1 MIRDDYTAQEI
12 SRALAFEAAKDRQLL
27 DFSIIRTGLMEAGVD
42 PALYKSLETSCF
54 TVLLAEG
61 LLEDT
66 GEKTDVSGR
75 SFKLFKSLI
84 FRLR

>member
-1 MIRDDYTAQEI
+1 MLTDEYAAQEI
-12 SRALAFEAAKDRQLL
+12 ARELTFEAAKNRQLL
-27 DFSIIRTGLMEAGVD
+27 DFSIIRTGLIEAGVD
-42 PALYKSLETSCF
+42 PALYRSLEQTCF

-66 GEKTDVSGR
+66 GEKTNVAGR

-84 FRLR
+84 F

>member
-12 SRALAFEAAKDRQLL
+12 SRALAFEAAKDRQSL
-27 DFSIIRTGLMEAGVD
+27 DFSIIRSGLIEAGVD
-42 PALYKSLETSCF
+42 PALYRSLEQTCF

-84 FRLR
+84 L

>member
-12 SRALAFEAAKDRQLL
+12 ARELAFDAAKNRQLL
-27 DFSIIRTGLMEAGVD
+27 DFSIIRIGLIEAGVD

-66 GEKTDVSGR
+66 GEKTNVAGR

-84 FRLR
+84 F

>member
-1 MIRDDYTAQEI
+1 MLTDGYATQEI
-12 SRALAFEAAKDRQLL
+12 ARELAFKAAQNRQLL
-27 DFSIIRTGLMEAGVD
+27 DFSVIRGGLIEAGVD
-42 PALYKSLETSCF
+42 PALYRVLEKTCF
-54 TVLLAEG
+54 TVLLTEG

-84 FRLR
+84 F

>member
-12 SRALAFEAAKDRQLL
+12 SRALAFEAAKDRQSL
-27 DFSIIRTGLMEAGVD
+27 DFSIIRSGLIEAGVD
-42 PALYKSLETSCF
+42 PALYRSLEQTCL

-66 GEKTDVSGR
+66 GEVTEVAGR

-84 FRLR
+84 F

>member
-1 MIRDDYTAQEI
+1 MIRDEYTAQEI
-12 SRALAFEAAKDRQLL
+12 ARELTFEAAQIRQFL
-27 DFSIIRTGLMEAGVD
+27 DFSIIRTGLIDAGVD
-42 PALYKSLETSCF
+42 PALYKSLEKTCF
-54 TVLLAEG
+54 TVLLTEG

-84 FRLR
+84 F

>member
-27 DFSIIRTGLMEAGVD
+27 DFSIIRSGLIEAGVD
-42 PALYKSLETSCF
+42 PALYRSLEQTCF

-61 LLEDT
+61 LLEAT
-66 GEKTDVSGR
+66 GEKAVVAGR
-75 SFKLFKSLI
+75 SFNLFKSLI
-84 FRLR
+84 F

>member
-1 MIRDDYTAQEI
+1 MLTDEYAAQEI
-12 SRALAFEAAKDRQLL
+12 SRALAFEAAKNRQLL
-27 DFSIIRTGLMEAGVD
+27 DFSVIRGGLIEAGVD
-42 PALYKSLETSCF
+42 PALYRGLEKTCF

-66 GEKTDVSGR
+66 GEKTNVARR

-84 FRLR
+84 F

>member
-1 MIRDDYTAQEI
+1 MITDQYAAQEI
-12 SRALAFEAAKDRQLL
+12 ARELTFEAAQGRQFL
-27 DFSIIRTGLMEAGVD
+27 DFSIIRTGLIEVGVD
-42 PALYKSLETSCF
+42 PALYKSLETTCF

-66 GEKTDVSGR
+66 GEVTDVSGR

-84 FRLR
+84 F

>member
-1 MIRDDYTAQEI
+1 MLTDEYAVQEI
-12 SRALAFEAAKDRQLL
+12 ARALAFDAAKSREFV
-27 DFSIIRTGLMEAGVD
+27 DFSIIRSGLIEAGVD
-42 PALYKSLETSCF
+42 PALYRSLEQTCF

-66 GEKTDVSGR
+66 GEKRDVSGR

-84 FRLR
+84 F

>member
-12 SRALAFEAAKDRQLL
+12 ARELAFDAAKNRQLL
-27 DFSIIRTGLMEAGVD
+27 DFSIIRIGLIEAGVD

-84 FRLR
+84 F

>member
-1 MIRDDYTAQEI
+1 MLTDEYTAQEI
-12 SRALAFEAAKDRQLL
+12 ARELTFKAAQNRQLL
-27 DFSIIRTGLMEAGVD
+27 DFSVIRGGLIEAGVD
-42 PALYKSLETSCF
+42 PALYRVLEKTCF

-84 FRLR
+84 F

>member
-1 MIRDDYTAQEI
+1 MLTNEYAAQEI
-12 SRALAFEAAKDRQLL
+12 SRELAFEAAKNRQLL
-27 DFSIIRTGLMEAGVD
+27 DFSVIRGGLIEAGVD
-42 PALYKSLETSCF
+42 PALYRVLEKTCF

-84 FRLR
+84 F

>member
-1 MIRDDYTAQEI
+1 MLTDEYAAQEI
-12 SRALAFEAAKDRQLL
+12 SRALAFEAAKNRQLL
-27 DFSIIRTGLMEAGVD
+27 DFSVIRGGLIEAGVD
-42 PALYKSLETSCF
+42 PALYRVLEKTCF

-84 FRLR
+84 F

>member
-1 MIRDDYTAQEI
+1 MIRDEYTAQEI

-27 DFSIIRTGLMEAGVD
+27 DFSIIRTGLIEAGVD
-42 PALYKSLETSCF
+42 PALYRSLEQTCF

-66 GEKTDVSGR
+66 GEKTDVSGH
-75 SFKLFKSLI
+75 SYKIFKSLI
-84 FRLR
+84 F

>member
-1 MIRDDYTAQEI
+1 MIRDEYTAQEI
-12 SRALAFEAAKDRQLL
+12 ARELAFEAAQSRQFF
-27 DFSIIRTGLMEAGVD
+27 DFSIIRAGLIEAGVD
-42 PALYKSLETSCF
+42 PALYKSLETTCF

-66 GEKTDVSGR
+66 GEVTEVSGR

-84 FRLR
+84 F

>member
-1 MIRDDYTAQEI
+1 MLTDEYAVQEI
-12 SRALAFEAAKDRQLL
+12 ARALAFDAAKNRQLL
-27 DFSIIRTGLMEAGVD
+27 DFSVIRGGLIEAGVD
-42 PALYKSLETSCF
+42 PALYRVLEKTCF
-54 TVLLAEG
+54 TVLLTEG

-84 FRLR
+84 F

>member
-1 MIRDDYTAQEI
+1 MIRDEYTAQEI
-12 SRALAFEAAKDRQLL
+12 ARELAFEAAQSRQFL
-27 DFSIIRTGLMEAGVD
+27 DFSIIRTGLIEAGVD
-42 PALYKSLETSCF
+42 PALYKSLETTCF

-66 GEKTDVSGR
+66 GEVTEVSGR

-84 FRLR
+84 F

>member
-1 MIRDDYTAQEI
+1 MLTDEYAAQEI
-12 SRALAFEAAKDRQLL
+12 ARALAFKAAQNRQLL
-27 DFSIIRTGLMEAGVD
+27 DFSIIRSGLIEAGVD
-42 PALYKSLETSCF
+42 PALYRSLEQTCF

-84 FRLR
+84 F

>member
-27 DFSIIRTGLMEAGVD
+27 DFSIIRTGLIEAGVD
-42 PALYKSLETSCF
+42 PALYRSLEQTCF

-66 GEKTDVSGR
+66 GEVTEVAGR

-84 FRLR
+84 F

>member
-1 MIRDDYTAQEI
+1 MLTDEYAVQEI
-12 SRALAFEAAKDRQLL
+12 ARALAFDAAKNRQLL
-27 DFSIIRTGLMEAGVD
+27 DFSVIRDGLIEAGVD
-42 PALYKSLETSCF
+42 PALYRVLEKTCF

-84 FRLR
+84 F

>member
-12 SRALAFEAAKDRQLL
+12 ARELAFDAAKNRQLL
-27 DFSIIRTGLMEAGVD
+27 DFSIIRIGLIEAGVD

-66 GEKTDVSGR
+66 GEKTNVSGR
-75 SFKLFKSLI
+75 SSKLFKSLI
-84 FRLR
+84 F

>member
-1 MIRDDYTAQEI
+1 MITDEYAAHETA
-12 SRALAFEAAKDRQLL
+12 RALAFEAAQNKQLL
-27 DFSIIRTGLMEAGVD
+27 DFSVIRGGLIEAGVD
-42 PALYKSLETSCF
+42 PALYRVLEKTCF

-66 GEKTDVSGR
+66 GQKRDVSGR

-84 FRLR
+84 F